1 MTLRVFITGASAGI
15 GAELARFYAQ
25 NGAIVGMTARR
36 LDLLSKLQ
44 SELSPSPEIYAAD
57 VRDANAMIKAAEH
70 FIAAHGVPDIVI
82 ANAGISIGALT
93 DYAED
98 LPVFKEVMDINV
110 LGMVHTFHP
119 FVIAMRE
126 RRVGTLVGICS
137 IAGFRGLPGAG
148 AYSASKAAAITYCES
163 LRTELVGSG
172 VSVVTICPGFIRT
185 DLTAANPYPM
195 PFLLDAP
202 EAVRRFARAI
212 EAGRS
217 FTVIPWQMAILG
229 RVLHV
234 LPNWLFDWAVKG
246 RRRKPRR
253 EPQQERG

>member
-1 MTLRVFITGASAGI
+1 
-15 GAELARFYAQ
+15 
-25 NGAIVGMTARR
+25 
-36 LDLLSKLQ
+36 
-44 SELSPSPEIYAAD
+44 
-57 VRDANAMIKAAEH
+57 MIKAAEH

>member
-1 MTLRVFITGASAGI
+1 MTLRVFITGASTGI
-15 GAELARFYAQ
+15 GAELARYYAAR
-25 NGAIVGMTARR
+25 GAIVGLTARR
-36 LDLLSKLQ
+36 GAALQ
-44 SELSPSPEIYAAD
+44 NLQQSLNPAPNIYSVD
-57 VRDANAMIKAAEH
+57 VRDADGMKRAADD

-93 DYAED
+93 EHAED

-110 LGMVHTFHP
+110 LGVIHTFHP
-119 FVIAMRE
+119 FITAMRE
-126 RRVGTLVGICS
+126 RGAGTLVGICS

-163 LRTELVGSG
+163 LRTELQGSG
-172 VSVVTICPGFIRT
+172 VAVVTICPGFIRT
-185 DLTAANPYPM
+185 DLTAKNPYPM

-202 EAVRRFARAI
+202 EAVRRFARVIDARKSFAI
-212 EAGRS
+212 
-217 FTVIPWQMAILG
+217 VPWQMAILG

-234 LPNWLFDWAVKG
+234 LPDWLYDRAVKN

-253 EPQQERG
+253 AAG